1 MYLGSE
7 ENQLKTGKDMYST
20 QVNSRDLFFSN
31 PADRFLGNDAKTSI
45 ESGFSSSFG
54 FSQSG
59 NSKELLNSASQEL
72 FNHTPKI
79 NACEGQVP
87 NVEYHKYISQ
97 NLLFGKKGRTVRK
110 FNFGRDK
117 NELNT
122 EEKSPLKSIEVQ
134 DQNDMSEIKELF
146 GKLFDGIKK
155 LNTDISEVRES
166 VKSMDTQIARQNER
180 MGSFEEVFYQQE
192 KNKEENEKTWKK
204 LFDQGDINV
213 TKMQKNITEVTQ
225 AVNKVK
231 KSIETNQDKIM
242 ESIRKN
248 STSQANKKWNE
259 EIKKQNVQIMKVIDS
274 KLKNIHTT
282 FEIHKNEIKN
292 YYDMK
297 IHQEVEDLKS
307 LITSSDSSLREF
319 ISSQKTNSNSLELY
333 NSTIAQRN
341 NQSTFKS
348 SKSDY
353 FSRSQKLNKA
363 NLRFHKSPI
372 ASEPRH
378 ESHAFTSA
386 RSEYS
391 THLLSVKSIPLSPST
406 RRFNSLNSSHYE
418 NRSLNLECRSAHTP
432 LAETIPY
439 NKTLQGNELSS
450 NESPHIVNGVNIS
463 ANILPKLLK
472 KPSSHILSQQPSR
485 RGTMLNIKR
494 KITTPNVEVNNLM
507 KRNLKSTSKC
517 SSTFFAGV
525 RRNQTEYTNKNDNAF
540 HPQNIRTGK
549 TYANMARVET
559 ETNQSSPYLTLY
571 EATSRADEFT
581 FG

>member
-1 MYLGSE
+1 
-7 ENQLKTGKDMYST
+7 MYST

-59 NSKELLNSASQEL
+59 NSKELLNSASQDL

-110 FNFGRDK
+110 FPFGRDK

-122 EEKSPLKSIEVQ
+122 EEKSPLKSTEVQ
-134 DQNDMSEIKELF
+134 DQNDMSEI
-146 GKLFDGIKK
+146 
-155 LNTDISEVRES
+155 
-166 VKSMDTQIARQNER
+166 
-180 MGSFEEVFYQQE
+180 
-192 KNKEENEKTWKK
+192 
-204 LFDQGDINV
+204 
-213 TKMQKNITEVTQ
+213 
-225 AVNKVK
+225 
-231 KSIETNQDKIM
+231 
-242 ESIRKN
+242 
-248 STSQANKKWNE
+248 
-259 EIKKQNVQIMKVIDS
+259 KVIDS

-282 FEIHKNEIKN
+282 FEIQKNEIKN

-297 IHQEVEDLKS
+297 IHQEIEDLKS
-307 LITSSDSSLREF
+307 FITSSDSSLREF
-319 ISSQKTNSNSLELY
+319 ISSQKTNSKSLELY
-333 NSTIAQRN
+333 NSTIDQRN
-341 NQSTFKS
+341 NQSTFKF

-353 FSRSQKLNKA
+353 FSRSQKLNKE
-363 NLRFHKSPI
+363 NLRFYKSPI

-378 ESHAFTSA
+378 ESRAFTSA

-391 THLLSVKSIPLSPST
+391 THPLSVKSIPLSPTT

-418 NRSLNLECRSAHTP
+418 NRSLNSECRSAHTP

-439 NKTLQGNELSS
+439 NKALQGNELSS
-450 NESPHIVNGVNIS
+450 NESPQMVNDVNIS
-463 ANILPKLLK
+463 ANFLPKLLK
-472 KPSSHILSQQPSR
+472 KPFSHISSQQPSR

-494 KITTPNVEVNNLM
+494 KITTPNVEVNNPM

-525 RRNQTEYTNKNDNAF
+525 RRNQTAYTNKNENSF
-540 HPQNIRTGK
+540 HPQNIRTEK
-549 TYANMARVET
+549 TYVNMARVET